1 MWIFTETGFVSAVKK
16 PQDGGLVSL
25 RARNHASLEAI
36 AAQCNTEI
44 VNTPHG
50 DYPWR
55 TFITNEQL
63 AHWLSET
70 ALNLDYS
77 NFKAQAHKVNKSSAF
92 INALH
97 DVWAV
102 MTHTEDEN
110 ARRPRT
116 NPVGQGDVGPTD
128 AELAWIER
136 ESES

>member
-16 PQDGGLVSL
+16 PQDNGLVSL
-25 RARNHASLEAI
+25 RARNQASLEPI
-36 AAQCNTEI
+36 ASKFEVKI
-44 VNTPHG
+44 VNTPRG

-63 AHWLSET
+63 ATWLSET

-77 NFKAQAHKVNKSSAF
+77 NFKSRAHKVNKSSAF

-102 MTHTEDEN
+102 MTHTED
-110 ARRPRT
+110 ADARPRT
-116 NPVGQGDVGPTD
+116 NPAKQGEVGPTD
-128 AELAWIER
+128 SELRWIEQER
-136 ESES
+136 EG

>member
-16 PQDGGLVSL
+16 PQDNGLISL

-36 AAQCNTEI
+36 AATYNTEI
-44 VNTPHG
+44 LNTPNG

-63 AHWLSET
+63 AAWLSET

-77 NFKAQAHKVNKSSAF
+77 NFKSRAHKVNKSSKF

-102 MTHTEDEN
+102 MTHTEDAD

-116 NPVGQGDVGPTD
+116 NPQSQGDVGPTD
-128 AELAWIER
+128 AELRWIEQER
-136 ESES
+136 EG

>member
-16 PQDGGLVSL
+16 PQDNGLVSL
-25 RARNHASLEAI
+25 RARNPASLEAI

-44 VNTPHG
+44 VNTPYG

-102 MTHTEDEN
+102 MTHTEDEH

-116 NPVGQGDVGPTD
+116 NPASRGDIEPTD

-136 ESES
+136 ESEG

>member
-16 PQDGGLVSL
+16 PQDNGLVSL

-36 AAQCNTEI
+36 AAKYNCEI
-44 VNTPHG
+44 INTPRG

-63 AHWLSET
+63 ADWLSE
-70 ALNLDYS
+70 AAMNLDYS
-77 NFKAQAHKVNKSSAF
+77 NFKSRAHKANKSSKF

-102 MTHTEDEN
+102 MTQTEDED
-110 ARRPRT
+110 ARPK
-116 NPVGQGDVGPTD
+116 NFYD
-128 AELAWIER
+128 A
-136 ESES
+136 

>member
-16 PQDGGLVSL
+16 PQDNGLVSL

-44 VNTPHG
+44 VNTPYG

-63 AHWLSET
+63 AQWLSET

-77 NFKAQAHKVNKSSAF
+77 NFKSRAHKVNKSSAF

-102 MTHTEDEN
+102 MTHTEDEH

-116 NPVGQGDVGPTD
+116 IPASRGDIEPTD

-136 ESES
+136 ESEG

>member
-36 AAQCNTEI
+36 AATYNTEI
-44 VNTPHG
+44 INTPNG

-55 TFITNEQL
+55 LFITNEQL
-63 AHWLSET
+63 AAWLSET

-77 NFKAQAHKVNKSSAF
+77 NFKSRAHKANKNSAF
-92 INALH
+92 ISALH

-102 MTHTEDEN
+102 MTHTEDAN

-116 NPVGQGDVGPTD
+116 NPAAAGEIGPTD
-128 AELAWIER
+128 AELAWIDR
-136 ESES
+136 ESEG